1 MLWGMGVSMARLN
14 NGVARLNSG
23 MARLNGGVAR
33 LNGITGCLQRSSASH
48 NGGT

>member
-1 MLWGMGVSMARLN
+1 MSWGMGVS
-14 NGVARLNSG
+14 VARLNSG

-33 LNGITGCLQRSSASH
+33 LNGGMVRLNGITECLQRLSASH

>member
-1 MLWGMGVSMARLN
+1 MLWGMGVS
-14 NGVARLNSG
+14 VARLNGG

-48 NGGT
+48 NSGT